1 VVELTLRIIF
11 SLLVVLALMWGLAKL
26 ARRPLG
32 ARRGGLLSV
41 VARQQLSR
49 GSSVAVVQVAGKA
62 LVLGVT
68 DHQVTL
74 LAETDPS
81 TLDVAAVAPVTA
93 GAPLRPVADR
103 RPAEQLDVARL
114 NAALRE
120 PPGAFNGSLLSPD
133 TWSRTWTFLRTRRS
147 K

>member
-1 VVELTLRIIF
+1 MFWLALRITF
-11 SLLVVLALMWGLAKL
+11 SLLVVLALMLGLAKL

-49 GSSVAVVQVAGKA
+49 GSSVAIVRVAGKA

-74 LAETDPS
+74 LTETDPS
-81 TLDVAAVAPVTA
+81 TLDSSSFAPSPAAAPSPA
-93 GAPLRPVADR
+93 GAGGRG
-103 RPAEQLDVARL
+103 EQLDVARL
-114 NAALRE
+114 NAALRD
-120 PPGAFNGSLLSPD
+120 PAGKLSGSVLSPD
-133 TWSRTWTFLRTRRS
+133 TWSRTWTFLRSRRS